1 MRHSF
6 GFALLLVALLIAPSA
21 AMAASTQ
28 CLCNNGKKMHTT
40 REGEDACESV
50 CDMFGGGQ
58 AMAPA
63 DDASEGAAD
72 AAKKNIHRRSVT
84 PPAAAKPGAGTE
96 DPQD

>member
-6 GFALLLVALLIAPSA
+6 GLALLLAVLIAPSA

-28 CLCNNGKKMHTT
+28 CLCNNGKKMYTS

-58 AMAPA
+58 ASTPK
-63 DDASEGAAD
+63 DDASPD
-72 AAKKNIHRRSVT
+72 AAQKNIHRRSVT
-84 PPAAAKPGAGTE
+84 PPAAPKPGAGAE
-96 DPQD
+96 HPQE

>member
-1 MRHSF
+1 MRNSF
-6 GFALLLVALLIAPSA
+6 GLALLLVALLIAPSA

-58 AMAPA
+58 ALAPE
-63 DDASEGAAD
+63 DDASPD
-72 AAKKNIHRRSVT
+72 AAQKNIHRRSVT
-84 PPAAAKPGAGTE
+84 PPAAAKPGAEAGTE